1 MDVGAAWDMDAGAT
15 RDMDVGAAWDV
26 DAGAT
31 RDMDAGRQAGCGLQ
45 EPHRTWTW
53 EPHGTWMRQPRGTWT
68 QEPHGTWTL
77 GATQPKG
84 GTCGRVLRHHRH
96 AGKGSPSACPGKHVS
111 WGSRASPRVQQPQ
124 AKPGMPGG
132 DAERHAG
139 RRGTAQHWVKS
150 TAILMTLSLS
160 CWEGTRAPQVTN
172 MQTQIPAPRTT
183 PMKHHD
189 KVGLGRF

>member
-1 MDVGAAWDMDAGAT
+1 MRGHREPHWTWVLRDKQDVDAGATRDMDVGATWDMDAGAPWDMDAGAT
-15 RDMDVGAAWDV
+15 RDMDVGAAWDMDTGATWNV
-26 DAGAT
+26 DA
-31 RDMDAGRQAGCGLQ
+31 
-45 EPHRTWTW
+45 
-53 EPHGTWMRQPRGTWT
+53 
-68 QEPHGTWTL
+68 

-84 GTCGRVLRHHRH
+84 GTCGGVLRHHRH
-96 AGKGSPSACPGKHVS
+96 AGKGSPLACPGNYVS
-111 WGSRASPRVQQPQ
+111 WGSRASPKVQQPQ

-139 RRGTAQHWVKS
+139 RQGTGQHWVKS

-172 MQTQIPAPRTT
+172 TRTQIPAPGAT
-183 PMKHHD
+183 PTKRHD